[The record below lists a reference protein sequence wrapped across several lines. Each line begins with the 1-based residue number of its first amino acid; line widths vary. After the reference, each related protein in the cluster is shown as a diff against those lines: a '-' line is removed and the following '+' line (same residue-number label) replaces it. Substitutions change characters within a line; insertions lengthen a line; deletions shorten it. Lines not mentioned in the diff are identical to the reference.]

1 MTITEGA
8 SPPAAAKDTRKRHDG
23 PPKVRALTLDDLD
36 RRTKAAQAAFE
47 MQDRLVAERGGAE
60 QMGVL
65 RYEMTR
71 TVAVLS
77 AMIQDQQVR
86 WLKGESIE
94 PATIATLVNT
104 RQREAQAIGID
115 PLPKEVTLELKG
127 VLQDSPPIDSGSP
140 PMSQTDG
147 AGTPLAGDRK

>member
-1 MTITEGA
+1 MEISEGA
-8 SPPAAAKDTRKRHDG
+8 TPPATAKDTRKRHDG

-36 RRTKAAQAAFE
+36 RRTKAAQGALE
-47 MQDRLVAERGGAE
+47 MHDRLVAERGGAE

-86 WLKGESIE
+86 WLKGEPIE

-104 RQREAQAIGID
+104 RQREAQAIGI
-115 PLPKEVTLELKG
+115 
-127 VLQDSPPIDSGSP
+127 
-140 PMSQTDG
+140 
-147 AGTPLAGDRK
+147 